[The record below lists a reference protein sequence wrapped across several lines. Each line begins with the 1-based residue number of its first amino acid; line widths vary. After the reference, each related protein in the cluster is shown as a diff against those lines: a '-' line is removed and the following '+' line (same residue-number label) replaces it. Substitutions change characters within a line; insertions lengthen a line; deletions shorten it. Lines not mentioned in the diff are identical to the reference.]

1 MKLKISLLFLVLC
14 VQLQA
19 QVGIGTTNPNATL
32 EINATNPNSP
42 QPNDGILIPRVN
54 NFPATNPGAGQHA
67 MMIFLVNPQGS
78 YPEGFYYWDANYQEW
93 IPVSIDNDTTN
104 EIQDLQLIDSNLGLS
119 GSNQTVNMRRY
130 MDLKFPDGFA
140 NIIPVE
146 NAITYTVPQGKNLY
160 ITSGS
165 NITFSIVINNSIN
178 SLYHTESEFANTN
191 LLPSP
196 IIVKSGDTASTGGS
210 ANFNGFIVD
219 ATVTPVHIYEGN
231 IYTVPA
237 NKILVIIGAHK
248 HSATIGYLKKILAN
262 NYQQEVYSKKY
273 LQEFNNPIF
282 FDAGSKLITTGLR
295 IWGYLMDK

>member
-1 MKLKISLLFLVLC
+1 MKLKISLLFLILFG
-14 VQLQA
+14 QLQA

-54 NFPATNPGAGQHA
+54 TFPATNPGAGQHA
-67 MMIFLVNPQGS
+67 MMVYLVNPQGS
-78 YPEGFYYWDANYQEW
+78 YSEGFYYWDANYQEW

-104 EIQDLQLIDSNLGLS
+104 EIQDLQLTDSNLGLS

-130 MDLKFPDGFA
+130 MDIKFPDGFA
-140 NIIPVE
+140 NMTIVE

-165 NITFSIVINNSIN
+165 TISFGLTINNSIN
-178 SLYHTESEFANTN
+178 NLYGTESEFGNTN
-191 LLPSP
+191 LLPNP
-196 IIVKSGDTASTGGS
+196 IIVKSGDTVSSGS

-219 ATVTPVHIYEGN
+219 ATVTPIHIYEGN
-231 IYTVPA
+231 IYTVPV
-237 NKILVIIGAHK
+237 NKILVIIGAYK
-248 HSATIGYLKKILAN
+248 TSTIGYLKKILAN
-262 NYQQEVYSKKY
+262 NYQQVVYSKRY

-295 IWGYLMDK
+295 VWGYLMDK